1 MKNTNPT
8 PTLEDLLA
16 SVEHAGRDA
25 RRQQQLAEM
34 VEGLAAKEAAARR
47 RVVRLWTARI
57 AAAACLLGVIFTIVH
72 YLNLPVASTVPML
85 AEVQPMG
92 VNRSP
97 VVKTPEAV
105 QPAAPLPQERK
116 AVRHVR
122 PTVELPE
129 RLPDAVEEEGPIV
142 LTDALELAPVDLS
155 DLYAEAEPEYL
166 PSEALAQVEPTQ
178 EPKTAE
184 RPKRRSI
191 FSIGNAEP
199 DLMEGNTL
207 SIRLI

>member
-72 YLNLPVASTVPML
+72 YLNRPVASTVPML

>member
-207 SIRLI
+207 SIRWI